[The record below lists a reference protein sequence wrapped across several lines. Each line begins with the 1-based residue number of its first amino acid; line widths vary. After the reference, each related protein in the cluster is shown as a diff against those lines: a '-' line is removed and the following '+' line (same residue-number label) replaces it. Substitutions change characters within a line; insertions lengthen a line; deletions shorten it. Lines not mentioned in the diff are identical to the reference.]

1 MLGVLS
7 QCRGYACPMRRMS
20 APLFLMV
27 LILVALNLRPAL
39 SSLAPLLERITQ
51 QLGLG
56 TLAAGFLTT
65 LPVICLGLFA
75 PLAPCLA
82 QRLGPERTLSL
93 ALITL
98 GIALW
103 LRASDVIALLYLGTL
118 LCGGSIGIA
127 GTLLPAIVKREHPE
141 RADLFTGVYTMA
153 LCLGAAMAAG
163 LSVPLANL
171 LDSWQ
176 ASLTCWVLLVV
187 VALPVWRWSMP
198 HPWPHRTSAGLQAT
212 PRLWHLPLARHI
224 TFFMGCQSSLAYIVF
239 GWLPFLLQQ
248 RGLSDVDAGWLM
260 AASVMAQVLT
270 ALLAPVIGRMGR
282 DQRPAIMLMLS
293 CTAIGL
299 LGLMIGPL
307 SLCWLFA
314 GLLGLGQGGSFSM
327 ALTLLVL
334 RSSDARLAGALSGMA
349 QGTGYLLAALG
360 PLTVGIVL
368 EFTKNLEVIAA
379 LFALI
384 LIAAAMLGFKVGRRQ
399 RICMSEDGTSQVIEG

>member
-1 MLGVLS
+1 
-7 QCRGYACPMRRMS
+7 MRRMS
-20 APLFLMV
+20 VPLFLLI

-39 SSLAPLLERITQ
+39 SSLAPLLDRITRD
-51 QLGLG
+51 LGLS
-56 TLAAGFLTT
+56 TLAAGLLTT

-75 PLAPCLA
+75 PLAPRLA
-82 QRLGPERTLSL
+82 GRLGAERTLSL
-93 ALITL
+93 ALVTL

-103 LRASDVIALLYLGTL
+103 LRASDLTLLLYLGTL

-153 LCLGAAMAAG
+153 LCLGAALAAG
-163 LSVPLANL
+163 LSVPLANW

-176 ASLTCWVLLVV
+176 ASLSCWALLVV
-187 VALPVWRWSMP
+187 IALPVWRLSMP
-198 HPWPHRTSAGLQAT
+198 HPWPRRLPAGQHDT
-212 PRLWHLPLARHI
+212 PRLWHLPLARQI

-248 RGLSDVDAGWLM
+248 RGLSDVEAGWLM

-282 DQRPAIMLMLS
+282 DQRPAILLLLACS
-293 CTAIGL
+293 AVGL
-299 LGLMIGPL
+299 LGLMVGPL
-307 SLCWLFA
+307 SLRWLFA
-314 GLLGLGQGGSFSM
+314 VLLGFGQGGSFSM

-334 RSSDARLAGALSGMA
+334 RSNDARLAGALSGMA
-349 QGTGYLLAALG
+349 QGTGYMLAALG
-360 PLTVGIVL
+360 PLAVGILL
-368 EFTKNLEVIAA
+368 EFTNDLDVIAS

-384 LIAAAMLGFKVGRRQ
+384 LIAAAALGLKVGRRQ
-399 RICMSEDGTSQVIEG
+399 RICLRDDGSPEVIDG

>member
-1 MLGVLS
+1 
-7 QCRGYACPMRRMS
+7 MRRMS
-20 APLFLMV
+20 VPLFLLI

-39 SSLAPLLERITQ
+39 SSLAPLLDRITQ
-51 QLGLG
+51 DLGLS
-56 TLAAGFLTT
+56 TLAAGLLTT

-75 PLAPCLA
+75 PLAPRLA
-82 QRLGPERTLSL
+82 GRLGAERTLSL
-93 ALITL
+93 ALVTL

-103 LRASDVIALLYLGTL
+103 LRASDLTLLLYLGTL

-153 LCLGAAMAAG
+153 LCLGAALAAG
-163 LSVPLANL
+163 LSVPLANW

-176 ASLTCWVLLVV
+176 ASLSCWVLLVV
-187 VALPVWRWSMP
+187 IALPVWRLSMP
-198 HPWPHRTSAGLQAT
+198 HPWPRRLPAGQHDA
-212 PRLWHLPLARHI
+212 PRLWHLPLARQI

-248 RGLSDVDAGWLM
+248 RGLSDVEAGWLM

-282 DQRPAIMLMLS
+282 DQRPAILLLLACS
-293 CTAIGL
+293 AVGL
-299 LGLMIGPL
+299 LGLMVGPL
-307 SLCWLFA
+307 SLRWLFA
-314 GLLGLGQGGSFSM
+314 VLLGFGQGGSFSM

-334 RSSDARLAGALSGMA
+334 RSNDARLAGALSGMA
-349 QGTGYLLAALG
+349 QGTGYMLAALG
-360 PLTVGIVL
+360 PLAVGILL
-368 EFTKNLEVIAA
+368 EFTNDLDVIAS

-384 LIAAAMLGFKVGRRQ
+384 LIAAAALGLKVGRRQ
-399 RICMSEDGTSQVIEG
+399 RICLRDDGSPEVIDG

>member
-1 MLGVLS
+1 
-7 QCRGYACPMRRMS
+7 MRRMS
-20 APLFLMV
+20 VPLFLLI

-39 SSLAPLLERITQ
+39 SSLAPLLDRITQ
-51 QLGLG
+51 DLGLS
-56 TLAAGFLTT
+56 TLAAGLLTT

-75 PLAPCLA
+75 PLAPRLA
-82 QRLGPERTLSL
+82 GRLGAERTLSL
-93 ALITL
+93 ALVTL

-103 LRASDVIALLYLGTL
+103 LRASDLTLLLYLGTL

-153 LCLGAAMAAG
+153 LCLGAALAAG
-163 LSVPLANL
+163 LSVPLANW

-176 ASLTCWVLLVV
+176 ASLSCWALLVV
-187 VALPVWRWSMP
+187 IALPVWRLSMP
-198 HPWPHRTSAGLQAT
+198 HPWPRRLPAGQHDT
-212 PRLWHLPLARHI
+212 PRLWHLPLARQI

-248 RGLSDVDAGWLM
+248 RGLSDVEAGWLM

-282 DQRPAIMLMLS
+282 DQRPAILLLLACS
-293 CTAIGL
+293 AVGL
-299 LGLMIGPL
+299 LGLMVGPL
-307 SLCWLFA
+307 SLRWLFA
-314 GLLGLGQGGSFSM
+314 VLLGFGQGGSFSM

-334 RSSDARLAGALSGMA
+334 RSNDARLAGALSGMA
-349 QGTGYLLAALG
+349 QGTGYMLAALG
-360 PLTVGIVL
+360 PLAVGILL
-368 EFTKNLEVIAA
+368 EFTNDLDVIAS

-384 LIAAAMLGFKVGRRQ
+384 LIAAAALGLKVGRRQ
-399 RICMSEDGTSQVIEG
+399 RICLRDDGSPEVIDG

>member
-1 MLGVLS
+1 
-7 QCRGYACPMRRMS
+7 MRRMS
-20 APLFLMV
+20 VPLFLLI

-39 SSLAPLLERITQ
+39 SSLAPLLDRITQ
-51 QLGLG
+51 DLGLS
-56 TLAAGFLTT
+56 TLAAGLLTT

-75 PLAPCLA
+75 PLAPRLA
-82 QRLGPERTLSL
+82 GRLGAERTLSL
-93 ALITL
+93 ALVTL

-103 LRASDVIALLYLGTL
+103 LRASDLTLLLYLGTL

-153 LCLGAAMAAG
+153 LCLGAALAAG
-163 LSVPLANL
+163 LSVPLANW

-176 ASLTCWVLLVV
+176 ASLSCWALLVV
-187 VALPVWRWSMP
+187 IALPVWRLSMP
-198 HPWPHRTSAGLQAT
+198 HPWPRRLPAGQHDA
-212 PRLWHLPLARHI
+212 PRLWHLPLARQI

-248 RGLSDVDAGWLM
+248 RGLSDVEAGWLM

-282 DQRPAIMLMLS
+282 DQRPAILLLLACS
-293 CTAIGL
+293 AVGL
-299 LGLMIGPL
+299 LGLMVGPL
-307 SLCWLFA
+307 SLRWLFA
-314 GLLGLGQGGSFSM
+314 VLLGFGQGGSFSM

-334 RSSDARLAGALSGMA
+334 RSNDARLAGALSGMA
-349 QGTGYLLAALG
+349 QGTGYMLAALG
-360 PLTVGIVL
+360 PLAVGILL
-368 EFTKNLEVIAA
+368 EFTNDLDVIAS

-384 LIAAAMLGFKVGRRQ
+384 LIAAAALGLKVGRRQ
-399 RICMSEDGTSQVIEG
+399 RICLRDDGSPEVIDG

>member
-1 MLGVLS
+1 
-7 QCRGYACPMRRMS
+7 MRRMS
-20 APLFLMV
+20 VPLFLLI

-39 SSLAPLLERITQ
+39 SSLAPLLDRITQ
-51 QLGLG
+51 DLGLS
-56 TLAAGFLTT
+56 TLAAGLLTT

-75 PLAPCLA
+75 PLAPRLA
-82 QRLGPERTLSL
+82 GRLGAERTLSL
-93 ALITL
+93 ALVTL

-103 LRASDVIALLYLGTL
+103 LRASDLTLLLYLGTL

-153 LCLGAAMAAG
+153 LCLGAALAAG
-163 LSVPLANL
+163 LSVPLANW

-176 ASLTCWVLLVV
+176 ASLSCWALLVV
-187 VALPVWRWSMP
+187 IALPVWRLSMP
-198 HPWPHRTSAGLQAT
+198 HPWPRRLPDGQHDA
-212 PRLWHLPLARHI
+212 PRLWHLPLARQI

-248 RGLSDVDAGWLM
+248 RGLSDVEAGWLM

-282 DQRPAIMLMLS
+282 DQRPAILLLLACS
-293 CTAIGL
+293 AVGL
-299 LGLMIGPL
+299 LGLMVGPL
-307 SLCWLFA
+307 SMRWLFA
-314 GLLGLGQGGSFSM
+314 VLLGFGQGGSFSM

-334 RSSDARLAGALSGMA
+334 RSNDARLAGALSGMA
-349 QGTGYLLAALG
+349 QGTGYMLAALG
-360 PLTVGIVL
+360 PLAVGILL
-368 EFTKNLEVIAA
+368 EFTNDLDVIAS

-384 LIAAAMLGFKVGRRQ
+384 LIAAAALGLKVGRRQ
-399 RICMSEDGTSQVIEG
+399 RICLRDDGSPEVIDG

>member
-1 MLGVLS
+1 
-7 QCRGYACPMRRMS
+7 MRRMS
-20 APLFLMV
+20 VPLFLLI

-39 SSLAPLLERITQ
+39 SSLAPLLDRITQ
-51 QLGLG
+51 DLGLS
-56 TLAAGFLTT
+56 TLAAGLLTT

-75 PLAPCLA
+75 PLAPRLA
-82 QRLGPERTLSL
+82 GRLGAERTLSL
-93 ALITL
+93 ALVTL

-103 LRASDVIALLYLGTL
+103 LRASDLTLLLYLGTL

-153 LCLGAAMAAG
+153 LCLGAALAAG
-163 LSVPLANL
+163 LSVPLANW

-176 ASLTCWVLLVV
+176 ASLSCWALLVV
-187 VALPVWRWSMP
+187 IALPVWRLSMP
-198 HPWPHRTSAGLQAT
+198 HPWPRRLPAGQHDT
-212 PRLWHLPLARHI
+212 PRLWHLPLARQI

-248 RGLSDVDAGWLM
+248 RGLSDVEAGWLM

-282 DQRPAIMLMLS
+282 DQRPAILLLLACS
-293 CTAIGL
+293 AVGL
-299 LGLMIGPL
+299 LGLMVGPL
-307 SLCWLFA
+307 SLRWLFA
-314 GLLGLGQGGSFSM
+314 VLLGFGQGGSFSM

-334 RSSDARLAGALSGMA
+334 RSNEARLAGALSGMA
-349 QGTGYLLAALG
+349 QGTGYMLAALG
-360 PLTVGIVL
+360 PLAVGILL
-368 EFTKNLEVIAA
+368 EFTNDLDVIAS

-384 LIAAAMLGFKVGRRQ
+384 LIAAAALGLKVGRRQ
-399 RICMSEDGTSQVIEG
+399 RICLRDDGSPEVIDG

>member
-1 MLGVLS
+1 
-7 QCRGYACPMRRMS
+7 MRRMPAS
-20 APLFLMV
+20 LFLLI

-39 SSLAPLLERITQ
+39 SSLAPLLDRITQ
-51 QLGLG
+51 DLGLS
-56 TLAAGFLTT
+56 TLAAGLLTT
-65 LPVICLGLFA
+65 LPVVCLGLFA
-75 PLAPCLA
+75 PLAPRLA
-82 QRLGPERTLSL
+82 RRLGVERTLSL
-93 ALITL
+93 ALVTL

-103 LRASDVIALLYLGTL
+103 LRASDMALLLYLGTL
-118 LCGGSIGIA
+118 LCGGSIGVA

-153 LCLGAAMAAG
+153 LCLGAALAAG

-176 ASLTCWVLLVV
+176 ASLACWALLVV
-187 VALPVWRWSMP
+187 IALPAWRLSMH
-198 HPWPHRTSAGLQAT
+198 HPWPEKMTSHQQAT
-212 PRLWHLPLARHI
+212 PRLWHLPLARQV

-248 RGLSDVDAGWLM
+248 RGLSDIESGWLM

-282 DQRPAIMLMLS
+282 DQRPAILLLLS

-307 SLCWLFA
+307 SLRWLFA
-314 GLLGLGQGGSFSM
+314 VLLGFGQGGSFSM

-334 RSSDARLAGALSGMA
+334 RTSDARLAGALSGMA
-349 QGTGYLLAALG
+349 QGTGYMLAALG
-360 PLTVGIVL
+360 PLAVGILL
-368 EFTKNLEVIAA
+368 EITADLRVIAS

-384 LIAAAMLGFKVGRRQ
+384 LLSAAMLGFQVGRRR
-399 RICMSEDGTSQVIEG
+399 RICLREDGSAEVVDG

>member
-1 MLGVLS
+1 
-7 QCRGYACPMRRMS
+7 MRRMPAS
-20 APLFLMV
+20 LFLLI

-39 SSLAPLLERITQ
+39 SSLAPLLDRITQ
-51 QLGLG
+51 DLGLS
-56 TLAAGFLTT
+56 TLAAGLLTT
-65 LPVICLGLFA
+65 LPVVCLGLFA
-75 PLAPCLA
+75 PLAPRLA
-82 QRLGPERTLSL
+82 RRLGVERTLSL
-93 ALITL
+93 ALVTL

-103 LRASDVIALLYLGTL
+103 LRASDMALLLYLGTL
-118 LCGGSIGIA
+118 LCGGSIGVA

-153 LCLGAAMAAG
+153 LCLGAALAAG

-176 ASLTCWVLLVV
+176 ASLACWALLVV
-187 VALPVWRWSMP
+187 IALPAWRLSMP
-198 HPWPHRTSAGLQAT
+198 HPWPEKMTSHQQAT
-212 PRLWHLPLARHI
+212 PRLWHLPLARQV

-248 RGLSDVDAGWLM
+248 RGLSDIESGWLM

-282 DQRPAIMLMLS
+282 DQRPAILLLLS

-307 SLCWLFA
+307 SLRWLFTV
-314 GLLGLGQGGSFSM
+314 LLGFGQGGSFSM

-334 RSSDARLAGALSGMA
+334 RTSDARLAGALSGMA
-349 QGTGYLLAALG
+349 QGTGYMLAALG
-360 PLTVGIVL
+360 PLAVGILL
-368 EFTKNLEVIAA
+368 EITADLRVIAS

-384 LIAAAMLGFKVGRRQ
+384 LLSAAMLGFQVGRRR
-399 RICMSEDGTSQVIEG
+399 RICLREDGSTEVVDG

>member
-1 MLGVLS
+1 
-7 QCRGYACPMRRMS
+7 MRRMPAS
-20 APLFLMV
+20 LFLLI

-39 SSLAPLLERITQ
+39 SSLAPLLDRITQ
-51 QLGLG
+51 DLGLS
-56 TLAAGFLTT
+56 TLAAGLLTT
-65 LPVICLGLFA
+65 LPVVCLGLFA
-75 PLAPCLA
+75 PLAPRLA
-82 QRLGPERTLSL
+82 RRLGVERTLSL
-93 ALITL
+93 ALVTL

-103 LRASDVIALLYLGTL
+103 LRASDMALLLYLGTL
-118 LCGGSIGIA
+118 LCGGSIGVA

-153 LCLGAAMAAG
+153 LCLGAALAAG

-171 LDSWQ
+171 LDNWQ
-176 ASLTCWVLLVV
+176 ASLACWTLLVV
-187 VALPVWRWSMP
+187 IALPAWRLSMP
-198 HPWPHRTSAGLQAT
+198 HPWPEKMTSHQQAT
-212 PRLWHLPLARHI
+212 PRLWHLPLARQV

-248 RGLSDVDAGWLM
+248 RGLSDIESGWLM

-282 DQRPAIMLMLS
+282 DQRPAILLLLS

-307 SLCWLFA
+307 SLRWLFA
-314 GLLGLGQGGSFSM
+314 VLLGFGQGGSFSM

-334 RSSDARLAGALSGMA
+334 RTSDARLAGALSGMA
-349 QGTGYLLAALG
+349 QGTGYMLAALG
-360 PLTVGIVL
+360 PLAVGILL
-368 EFTKNLEVIAA
+368 EITADLRVIAS

-384 LIAAAMLGFKVGRRQ
+384 LLSAAMLGFQVGRRR
-399 RICMSEDGTSQVIEG
+399 RIYLREDGSTEVVDG

>member
-1 MLGVLS
+1 
-7 QCRGYACPMRRMS
+7 MRRMS
-20 APLFLMV
+20 VPLFLLI

-39 SSLAPLLERITQ
+39 SSLAPLLDRITQ
-51 QLGLG
+51 DLGLS
-56 TLAAGFLTT
+56 TLAAGLLTT

-75 PLAPCLA
+75 PLAPRLA
-82 QRLGPERTLSL
+82 GRLGAERTLSL
-93 ALITL
+93 ALVIL

-103 LRASDVIALLYLGTL
+103 LRASDLTLLLYLGTL

-153 LCLGAAMAAG
+153 LCLGAALAAG
-163 LSVPLANL
+163 LSVPLANW

-176 ASLTCWVLLVV
+176 ASLSCWALLVV
-187 VALPVWRWSMP
+187 IALPVWRLSMP
-198 HPWPHRTSAGLQAT
+198 HPWPRRLPAGQHDA
-212 PRLWHLPLARHI
+212 PRLWHLPLARQI

-248 RGLSDVDAGWLM
+248 RGLSDVEAGWLM

-282 DQRPAIMLMLS
+282 DQRPAILLLLACS
-293 CTAIGL
+293 AVGL
-299 LGLMIGPL
+299 LGLMVGPL
-307 SLCWLFA
+307 SLRWLFA
-314 GLLGLGQGGSFSM
+314 VLLGFGQGGSFSM

-334 RSSDARLAGALSGMA
+334 RSNDARLAGALSGMA
-349 QGTGYLLAALG
+349 QGTGYMLAALG
-360 PLTVGIVL
+360 PLAVGILL
-368 EFTKNLEVIAA
+368 EFTNDLDVIAS

-384 LIAAAMLGFKVGRRQ
+384 LIAAAALGLKVGRRQ
-399 RICMSEDGTSQVIEG
+399 RICLRDDGSPEVIDG

>member
-1 MLGVLS
+1 
-7 QCRGYACPMRRMS
+7 MS
-20 APLFLMV
+20 VPLFLLI

-39 SSLAPLLERITQ
+39 SSLAPLLDRITQ
-51 QLGLG
+51 DLGLS
-56 TLAAGFLTT
+56 TLAAGLLTT

-75 PLAPCLA
+75 PLAPRLA
-82 QRLGPERTLSL
+82 GRLGAERTLSL
-93 ALITL
+93 ALVTL

-103 LRASDVIALLYLGTL
+103 LRASDLTLLLYLGTL

-153 LCLGAAMAAG
+153 LCLGAALAAG
-163 LSVPLANL
+163 LSVPLANW

-176 ASLTCWVLLVV
+176 ASLSCWALLVV
-187 VALPVWRWSMP
+187 IALPVWRLSMP
-198 HPWPHRTSAGLQAT
+198 HPWPRRLPAGQHDT
-212 PRLWHLPLARHI
+212 PRLWHLPLARQI

-248 RGLSDVDAGWLM
+248 RGLSDVEAGWLM

-282 DQRPAIMLMLS
+282 DQRPAILLLLACS
-293 CTAIGL
+293 AVGL
-299 LGLMIGPL
+299 LGLMVGPL
-307 SLCWLFA
+307 SLRWLFA
-314 GLLGLGQGGSFSM
+314 VLLGFGQGGSFSM

-334 RSSDARLAGALSGMA
+334 RSNDARLAGALSGMA
-349 QGTGYLLAALG
+349 QGTGYMLAALG
-360 PLTVGIVL
+360 PLAVGILL
-368 EFTKNLEVIAA
+368 EFTNDLDVIAS

-384 LIAAAMLGFKVGRRQ
+384 LIAAAALGLKVGRRQ
-399 RICMSEDGTSQVIEG
+399 RICLRDDGSPEVIDG

>member
-1 MLGVLS
+1 
-7 QCRGYACPMRRMS
+7 MRRMS
-20 APLFLMV
+20 VPLFLLI

-39 SSLAPLLERITQ
+39 SSLAPLLDRITQ
-51 QLGLG
+51 DLGLS
-56 TLAAGFLTT
+56 TLAAGLLTT

-75 PLAPCLA
+75 PLAPRLA
-82 QRLGPERTLSL
+82 GRLGAERTLSL
-93 ALITL
+93 ALVTL

-103 LRASDVIALLYLGTL
+103 LRASDLTLLLYLGTL

-153 LCLGAAMAAG
+153 LCLGAALAAG
-163 LSVPLANL
+163 LSVPLANW

-176 ASLTCWVLLVV
+176 ASLSCWALLVV
-187 VALPVWRWSMP
+187 IALPVWRLSMP
-198 HPWPHRTSAGLQAT
+198 HPWPRRLPAGQHDT
-212 PRLWHLPLARHI
+212 PRMWHLPLARQI

-248 RGLSDVDAGWLM
+248 RGLSDVEAGWLM

-282 DQRPAIMLMLS
+282 DQRPAILLLLACS
-293 CTAIGL
+293 AVGL
-299 LGLMIGPL
+299 LGLMVGPL
-307 SLCWLFA
+307 SLRWLFA
-314 GLLGLGQGGSFSM
+314 VLLGFGQGGSFSM

-334 RSSDARLAGALSGMA
+334 RSNDARLAGALSGMA
-349 QGTGYLLAALG
+349 QGTGYMLAALG
-360 PLTVGIVL
+360 PLAVGILL
-368 EFTKNLEVIAA
+368 EFTNDLDVIAS

-384 LIAAAMLGFKVGRRQ
+384 LIAAAALGLKVGRRQ
-399 RICMSEDGTSQVIEG
+399 RICLRDDGSPEVIDG

>member
-1 MLGVLS
+1 
-7 QCRGYACPMRRMS
+7 MRRMS
-20 APLFLMV
+20 VPLFLLI

-39 SSLAPLLERITQ
+39 SSLAPLLDRITQ
-51 QLGLG
+51 DLGLS
-56 TLAAGFLTT
+56 TLAAGLLTT

-75 PLAPCLA
+75 PLAPRLA
-82 QRLGPERTLSL
+82 GRLGAERTLSL
-93 ALITL
+93 ALVTL

-103 LRASDVIALLYLGTL
+103 LRASDLTLLLYLGTL

-153 LCLGAAMAAG
+153 LCLGAALAAG
-163 LSVPLANL
+163 LSVPLANW

-176 ASLTCWVLLVV
+176 ASLSCWALLVV
-187 VALPVWRWSMP
+187 IALPVWRLSMP
-198 HPWPHRTSAGLQAT
+198 HPWPRRLPAGQHDA
-212 PRLWHLPLARHI
+212 PRMWHLPLARQI

-248 RGLSDVDAGWLM
+248 RGLSDVEAGWLM

-282 DQRPAIMLMLS
+282 DQRPAILLLLACS
-293 CTAIGL
+293 AVGL
-299 LGLMIGPL
+299 LGLMVGPL
-307 SLCWLFA
+307 SLRWLFA
-314 GLLGLGQGGSFSM
+314 VLLGFGQGGSFSM

-334 RSSDARLAGALSGMA
+334 RSNDARLAGALSGMA
-349 QGTGYLLAALG
+349 QGTGYMLAALG
-360 PLTVGIVL
+360 PLAVGILL
-368 EFTKNLEVIAA
+368 EFTNDLDVIAS

-384 LIAAAMLGFKVGRRQ
+384 LIAAAALGLKVGRRQ
-399 RICMSEDGTSQVIEG
+399 RICLRDDGSPEVIDG

>member
-1 MLGVLS
+1 
-7 QCRGYACPMRRMS
+7 MRRMS
-20 APLFLMV
+20 VPLFLLI

-39 SSLAPLLERITQ
+39 SSLAPLLDRITQ
-51 QLGLG
+51 DLGLS
-56 TLAAGFLTT
+56 TLAAGLLTT

-75 PLAPCLA
+75 PLAPRLA
-82 QRLGPERTLSL
+82 GRLGAERTLSL
-93 ALITL
+93 ALVTL

-103 LRASDVIALLYLGTL
+103 LRASDLTLLLYLGTL

-153 LCLGAAMAAG
+153 LCLGATLAAG
-163 LSVPLANL
+163 LSVPLANW

-176 ASLTCWVLLVV
+176 ASLSCWALLVV
-187 VALPVWRWSMP
+187 IALPVWRLSMP
-198 HPWPHRTSAGLQAT
+198 HPWPRRLPAGQHDA
-212 PRLWHLPLARHI
+212 PRLWHLPLARQI

-248 RGLSDVDAGWLM
+248 RGLSDVEAGWLM

-282 DQRPAIMLMLS
+282 DQRPAILLLLACS
-293 CTAIGL
+293 AVGL
-299 LGLMIGPL
+299 LGLMVGPL
-307 SLCWLFA
+307 SLRWLFA
-314 GLLGLGQGGSFSM
+314 VLLGFGQGGSFSM

-334 RSSDARLAGALSGMA
+334 RSNDARLAGALSGMA
-349 QGTGYLLAALG
+349 QGTGYMLAALG
-360 PLTVGIVL
+360 PLAVGILL
-368 EFTKNLEVIAA
+368 EFTNDLDVIAS

-384 LIAAAMLGFKVGRRQ
+384 LIAAAALGLKVGRRQ
-399 RICMSEDGTSQVIEG
+399 RICLRDDGSPEVIDG

>member
-1 MLGVLS
+1 
-7 QCRGYACPMRRMS
+7 MS
-20 APLFLMV
+20 VPLFLLI

-39 SSLAPLLERITQ
+39 SSLAPLLDRITQ
-51 QLGLG
+51 DLGLS
-56 TLAAGFLTT
+56 TLAAGLLTT

-75 PLAPCLA
+75 PLAPRLA
-82 QRLGPERTLSL
+82 GRLGAERTLSL
-93 ALITL
+93 ALVIL

-103 LRASDVIALLYLGTL
+103 LRASDLTLLLYLGTL

-153 LCLGAAMAAG
+153 LCLGAALAAG
-163 LSVPLANL
+163 LSVPLANW

-176 ASLTCWVLLVV
+176 ASLSCWALLVV
-187 VALPVWRWSMP
+187 IALPVWRLSMP
-198 HPWPHRTSAGLQAT
+198 HPWPRRLPAGQHDT
-212 PRLWHLPLARHI
+212 PRLWHLPLARQI

-248 RGLSDVDAGWLM
+248 RGLSDVEAGWLM

-282 DQRPAIMLMLS
+282 DQRPAILLLLACS
-293 CTAIGL
+293 AVGL
-299 LGLMIGPL
+299 LGLMVGPL
-307 SLCWLFA
+307 SLRWLFA
-314 GLLGLGQGGSFSM
+314 VLLGFGQGGSFSM

-334 RSSDARLAGALSGMA
+334 RSNDARLAGALSGMA
-349 QGTGYLLAALG
+349 QGTGYMLAALG
-360 PLTVGIVL
+360 PLAVGILL
-368 EFTKNLEVIAA
+368 EFTNDLDVIAS

-384 LIAAAMLGFKVGRRQ
+384 LIAAAALGLKVGRRQ
-399 RICMSEDGTSQVIEG
+399 RICLRDDGSPEVIDG

>member
-1 MLGVLS
+1 
-7 QCRGYACPMRRMS
+7 MRRMS
-20 APLFLMV
+20 VPLFLLI

-39 SSLAPLLERITQ
+39 SSLAPLLDRITQ
-51 QLGLG
+51 DLGLS
-56 TLAAGFLTT
+56 TLAAGLLTT

-75 PLAPCLA
+75 PLAPRLA
-82 QRLGPERTLSL
+82 GRLGAERTLSL
-93 ALITL
+93 ALVTL

-103 LRASDVIALLYLGTL
+103 LRASDLTLLLYLGTL

-153 LCLGAAMAAG
+153 LCLGAALAAG
-163 LSVPLANL
+163 LSVPLANW

-176 ASLTCWVLLVV
+176 TSLSCWALLVV
-187 VALPVWRWSMP
+187 IALPVWRLSMP
-198 HPWPHRTSAGLQAT
+198 HPWPRRLPAGQHDA
-212 PRLWHLPLARHI
+212 PRLWHLPLARQI

-248 RGLSDVDAGWLM
+248 RGLSDVEAGWLM

-282 DQRPAIMLMLS
+282 DQRPAILLLLACS
-293 CTAIGL
+293 AVGL
-299 LGLMIGPL
+299 LGLMVGPL
-307 SLCWLFA
+307 SLRWLFA
-314 GLLGLGQGGSFSM
+314 VLLGFGQGGSFSM

-334 RSSDARLAGALSGMA
+334 RSNDARLAGALSGMA
-349 QGTGYLLAALG
+349 QGTGYMLAALG
-360 PLTVGIVL
+360 PLAVGILL
-368 EFTKNLEVIAA
+368 EFTNDLDVIAS

-384 LIAAAMLGFKVGRRQ
+384 LIAAAALGLKVGRRQ
-399 RICMSEDGTSQVIEG
+399 RICLRDDGSPEVIDG

>member
-1 MLGVLS
+1 
-7 QCRGYACPMRRMS
+7 MRRMS
-20 APLFLMV
+20 VPLFLLI

-39 SSLAPLLERITQ
+39 SSLAPLLDRITQ
-51 QLGLG
+51 DLGLS
-56 TLAAGFLTT
+56 TLAAGLLTT

-75 PLAPCLA
+75 PLAPRLA
-82 QRLGPERTLSL
+82 GRLGAERTLSL
-93 ALITL
+93 ALVTL

-103 LRASDVIALLYLGTL
+103 LRASDLTLLLYLGTL

-153 LCLGAAMAAG
+153 LCLGAALAAG
-163 LSVPLANL
+163 LSVPLANW

-176 ASLTCWVLLVV
+176 ASLSCWALLVV
-187 VALPVWRWSMP
+187 IALPVWRLSMP
-198 HPWPHRTSAGLQAT
+198 HPWPRRLPAGQHDA
-212 PRLWHLPLARHI
+212 PRLWHLPLARQI

-248 RGLSDVDAGWLM
+248 RGLSDVEAGWLM

-282 DQRPAIMLMLS
+282 DQRPAILLLLACS
-293 CTAIGL
+293 AVGL
-299 LGLMIGPL
+299 LGLMVGPL
-307 SLCWLFA
+307 SLRWLFA
-314 GLLGLGQGGSFSM
+314 VLLGFGQGGSFSM

-334 RSSDARLAGALSGMA
+334 RSNDALLAGALSGMA
-349 QGTGYLLAALG
+349 QGTGYMLAALG
-360 PLTVGIVL
+360 PLAVGILL
-368 EFTKNLEVIAA
+368 EFTNDLDVIAS

-384 LIAAAMLGFKVGRRQ
+384 LIAAAALGLKVGRRQ
-399 RICMSEDGTSQVIEG
+399 RICLRDDGSPEVIDG